1 MLDAVRDLSS
11 PGPDPARIG
20 IVGLGRMGGGI
31 ARRLAD
37 CGRQLTVWNRS
48 PGKAQALAAEASCAI
63 ARTVAELAA
72 ESDIVISS
80 LADSHAVQA
89 VFLDDE
95 VLAAL
100 DGKLFIEMSTVGPS
114 FSAGLAR
121 ALAQAGVRFVE
132 APVSGSTAAARNG
145 QLLVLAGADEA
156 VAREARPV
164 LDLIAR
170 SVRFTGAPGSAA
182 LCKLALNL
190 VVFGMNEAVAEALVF
205 AERGGMDPAVFY
217 DALCDSA
224 VRAPVLE
231 YRREAFLSPDGAE
244 VTFALD
250 LARKDLQLIARE
262 AGALDAPVPQTIAT
276 LQVAEEAASAGFG
289 QADVA
294 AVALHLRRRA
304 AS

>member
-1 MLDAVRDLSS
+1 MSTMSS
-11 PGPDPARIG
+11 SDPDPPRIG
-20 IVGLGRMGGGI
+20 VVGLGRMGAGI

-37 CGRQLTVWNRS
+37 CGCPLIVWNRS
-48 PGKAQALAAEASCAI
+48 PGKAEVLAAEARCAI
-63 ARTVAELAA
+63 ARSPAELAA

-89 VFLDDE
+89 VLLDDE

-100 DGKLFIEMSTVGPS
+100 AGKLLIEMSTVGS
-114 FSAGLAR
+114 TFSAHLAR
-121 ALAQAGVRFVE
+121 VLTQAGVRFVE
-132 APVSGSTAAARNG
+132 APVSGSTAAARSG
-145 QLLVLAGADEA
+145 QLLVLVGADETA
-156 VAREARPV
+156 AEEARPV

-170 SVRFTGAPGSAA
+170 SVRFIGWPGSAA

-190 VVFGMNEAVAEALVF
+190 VVFGMNQAVAEALVF
-205 AERGGMDPAVFY
+205 VERGGMNPAVFY

-231 YRREAFLSPDGAE
+231 YRRDAFLAPDTAG
-244 VTFALD
+244 VTFALN
-250 LARKDLQLIARE
+250 LAEKDLRLITQE
-262 AGALDAPVPQTIAT
+262 ASGLGAPVPQTIAT
-276 LQVAEEAASAGFG
+276 LQVAEEATTAGLG

-294 AVALHLRRRA
+294 AVALHLRQRA